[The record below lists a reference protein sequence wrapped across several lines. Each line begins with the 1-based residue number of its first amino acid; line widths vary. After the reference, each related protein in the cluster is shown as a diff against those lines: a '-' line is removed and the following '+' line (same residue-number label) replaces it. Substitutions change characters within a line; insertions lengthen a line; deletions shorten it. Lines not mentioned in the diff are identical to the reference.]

1 MLSSLAV
8 QVVLG
13 SLKVPNGQL
22 RIMSGKTRP
31 QRYSVVP
38 PSNDDANDLSHD
50 AAGLLSVRR
59 GGGALPMW
67 DGSGLGLG
75 LGLGLVRGMVRVRV
89 RVRARGSGYG

>member
-1 MLSSLAV
+1 M
-8 QVVLG
+8 VLG

-67 DGSGLGLG
+67 EGSGLGFDTPRQRQVKLRAASNLG
-75 LGLGLVRGMVRVRV
+75 QPRPASAEML
-89 RVRARGSGYG
+89 